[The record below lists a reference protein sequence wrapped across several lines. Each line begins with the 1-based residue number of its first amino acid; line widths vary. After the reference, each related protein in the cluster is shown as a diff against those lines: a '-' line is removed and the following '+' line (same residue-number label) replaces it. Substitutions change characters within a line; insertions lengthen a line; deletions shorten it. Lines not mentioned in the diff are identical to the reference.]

1 MAKSTHR
8 ESMNAVIDKVYNNLM
23 SMSPKKLSLVI
34 RSQEK
39 GIGTFLKESGVDLKK
54 LISE

>member
-1 MAKSTHR
+1 MSKSTPMK
-8 ESMNAVIDKVYNNLM
+8 SMNTVINKVYNNLM
-23 SMSPKKLSLVI
+23 NMSPKKLSLAI

-54 LISE
+54 LILE